1 MLVLTRKKSETI
13 RIGDEII
20 IKVVRT
26 STGSVK
32 LGIEAP
38 SSIPVV
44 RGELTEVDLERH
56 AGDSPSSRNDRRN
69 DLPDRRRPSDS
80 DSRGNIVA

>member
-13 RIGDEII
+13 RIGEEII

-26 STGSVK
+26 SSGSVK

-38 SSIPVV
+38 AYIPVV
-44 RGELTEVDLERH
+44 RGELTEVDLERITD
-56 AGDSPSSRNDRRN
+56 DSSSARSDRRN
-69 DLPDRRRPSDS
+69 DPADRRRPSDS